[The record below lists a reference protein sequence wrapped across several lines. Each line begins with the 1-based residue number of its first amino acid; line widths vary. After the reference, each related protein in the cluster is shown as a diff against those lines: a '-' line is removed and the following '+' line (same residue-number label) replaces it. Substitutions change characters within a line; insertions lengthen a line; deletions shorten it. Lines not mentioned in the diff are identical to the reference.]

1 MMVVEMEVW
10 AKVYAV
16 DVEWTDDLFEETPEW
31 LVEKSFIEEFVTP
44 IHYRLKEVQL
54 MYYTLVLILHSF

>member
-16 DVEWTDDLFEETPEW
+16 DVEWTDDLFEETPE
-31 LVEKSFIEEFVTP
+31 
-44 IHYRLKEVQL
+44 
-54 MYYTLVLILHSF
+54 